1 VTVVCRCE
9 ICENEVEGDAI
20 VFVRMVVLP
29 SRWWRRRVVLEGY
42 TCSSCAAMFDG
53 VAVAR

>member
-1 VTVVCRCE
+1 MCRCE